1 MGLISKTVKVKWHPR
16 NKDYYEALGYIYT
29 KMGDEFEVKVEDLTK
44 GSKVNIKYIC
54 DFCKEVKTTSYQHY
68 NKCRKGKLYYCF
80 NCGNKIY
87 GVKNSNKTKLSKSKS
102 FYDWC
107 IENNRQDILD
117 RWDCELN
124 DCSPRD
130 ISYCAKKKMWF
141 KCNEHPEHKSELKSI
156 QHFTSGQEGSIEC
169 KQCNSMGQ
177 YIIDNYGE
185 EFLWSVWS
193 DKNIISP
200 FEIAP
205 RSNKKVWWNCPD
217 SKHESFERSC
227 DSSVRYEFRCPDC
240 VKEREESILEEKT
253 KIYLEQLGY
262 EVFTE
267 YYCSLTPINP
277 KTKRP
282 LPFDNEIVLE
292 NEKHLIIEV
301 HGEQHY
307 DTHLYETRYNYTK
320 DKAKY
325 KLHERK
331 LYDRYKRI
339 KCIQVGYEYLEIPY
353 TAFDKKDSY
362 KKLINN
368 KIKEIVKNK

>member
-107 IENNRQDILD
+107 IENNRQDVLD

-141 KCNEHPEHKSELKSI
+141 KCNEHPEHKSELKNI
-156 QHFTSGQEGSIEC
+156 NHFTNGHEGVMDC
-169 KQCNSMGQ
+169 KQCNSVAQYILDNFPKKKLEEVWDYEKNEDLDPWKIQKGSNIKCWFMCQEKDYHESYKHRSNEFCNGRKCPYCAGKKVHKLDSLGQ
-177 YIIDNYGE
+177 YII
-185 EFLWSVWS
+185 
-193 DKNIISP
+193 
-200 FEIAP
+200 
-205 RSNKKVWWNCPD
+205 
-217 SKHESFERSC
+217 
-227 DSSVRYEFRCPDC
+227 
-240 VKEREESILEEKT
+240 
-253 KIYLEQLGY
+253 
-262 EVFTE
+262 
-267 YYCSLTPINP
+267 
-277 KTKRP
+277 
-282 LPFDNEIVLE
+282 
-292 NEKHLIIEV
+292 
-301 HGEQHY
+301 
-307 DTHLYETRYNYTK
+307 
-320 DKAKY
+320 
-325 KLHERK
+325 
-331 LYDRYKRI
+331 
-339 KCIQVGYEYLEIPY
+339 
-353 TAFDKKDSY
+353 
-362 KKLINN
+362 NN
-368 KIKEIVKNK
+368 